1 MWEPMLHLFGALQ
14 HVRPTGGV
22 LPQRQHVSEFTGFSG
37 GWGWGGGV
45 SFVRVTTRVD
55 RPSRFFVYLVT
66 CRSRDYLGNSTFAL
80 LLFGLE
86 DMTGSTFEACL
97 CLSLVLLLRLAGL
110 RCPSPN

>member
-1 MWEPMLHLFGALQ
+1 MFGQL
-14 HVRPTGGV
+14 GGFCPSV
-22 LPQRQHVSEFTGFSG
+22 NMYPSSQGFRVG
-37 GWGWGGGV
+37 GGGGGGV